1 MEASDID
8 RLIEALLFVANGPTN
23 LEDLAKAIEVEVE
36 AVEEGLSRLRDGLEG
51 RGVRLERVGR
61 RVQLVSAPEA
71 SGAVERFLGLDV
83 SGKLSPASLET
94 LAIIAYRQPIT
105 RAQVDA
111 IRGVNSDGVIRT
123 LLAKNLVAPVG
134 RLEQV
139 GRPVLF
145 GTTSDFMQYFG
156 LTSLEELPNLP
167 ELGEPVE
174 GSSLS
179 APTTV

>member
-1 MEASDID
+1 METSNID
-8 RLIEALLFVANGPTN
+8 RLIEALLFVADGPAAS
-23 LEDLAKAIEVEVE
+23 EDLAKAIDIDVM
-36 AVEEGLSRLRDGLEG
+36 AVEEGLNRLREGLAG

-71 SGAVERFLGLDV
+71 AVAVERFLGLDV

-105 RAQVDA
+105 RAQIDA

-139 GRPVLF
+139 GRPVVF
-145 GTTSDFMQYFG
+145 GTTCEFLQYFG

-167 ELGEPVE
+167 ELEEPSE
-174 GSSLS
+174 GAS
-179 APTTV
+179 APTVA